1 MLGGQTV
8 AAEWLRERRADAGKA
23 GPSSGDALRVRLA
36 TVDLPDHRC
45 KSINGSVFLQ
55 GVGNPFDHRRRAENC
70 AHLPSWQPGA
80 GGGQFKRR
88 ALFSDPQTLPLVSGP
103 RRRGCCLESLC
114 VVTVQRAPQPGRWP
128 LGAAWGRLPG
138 CALQHRCDLGLPGR
152 NRGNVVDAQWAAC
165 SCQHPGV
172 RSPSRDPND
181 SVPHPCVTP
190 PNSTPYH
197 GRSGGRDHR
206 AQCGLFR

>member
-1 MLGGQTV
+1 M
-8 AAEWLRERRADAGKA
+8 
-23 GPSSGDALRVRLA
+23 
-36 TVDLPDHRC
+36 
-45 KSINGSVFLQ
+45 
-55 GVGNPFDHRRRAENC
+55 
-70 AHLPSWQPGA
+70 
-80 GGGQFKRR
+80 
-88 ALFSDPQTLPLVSGP
+88 ALFSSREWGILLIIVDVLKTVHISHRGSRGPGGTIQATSSFLRSPDPPSSV
-103 RRRGCCLESLC
+103 
-114 VVTVQRAPQPGRWP
+114 RAPQTRVLLREP
-128 LGAAWGRLPG
+128 LRGHRAASATAGPLASGAAWGRLPG
-138 CALQHRCDLGLPGR
+138 CVLQHRCDLGLPGR